1 MNLNSSQK
9 SIDKAT
15 AHTAVDSAHDT
26 ELRGKQDTAKK
37 ILKTNTAPTM
47 DEVPI
52 VMTAK
57 KPFTTNNT

>member
-15 AHTAVDSAHDT
+15 AHTAVDSAHVT
-26 ELRGKQDTAKK
+26 EHGGNQDTAKK
-37 ILKTNTAPTM
+37 PLKTNAAPTIE
-47 DEVPI
+47 DVPL

-57 KPFTTNNT
+57 KPFTTGNT